1 MGFQYQVAFQRS
13 QVVSQNKYQVV
24 FHKRYQ
30 VVFQV
35 QVGFQVPGG
44 ISKGTR
50 WLHKRY
56 QVVFQEV
63 PVAFQKRSRWAFR
76 FQVVFQ
82 EVQVASPVL
91 PGDISRYRWPS
102 SPLINFSARTL
113 FRCRRQPPLA
123 FYFITLKL
131 ISPRRKAGEATHG
144 VLASNA

>member
-1 MGFQYQVAFQRS
+1 MWDFRTQVAFQRS

-24 FHKRYQ
+24 FHKRYW
-30 VVFQV
+30 VGFQV

-44 ISKGTR
+44 IYKDTR

-63 PVAFQKRSRWAFR
+63 PVEKRSRWAFR

-102 SPLINFSARTL
+102 SPLINFSARTTMS
-113 FRCRRQPPLA
+113 PPA
-123 FYFITLKL
+123 
-131 ISPRRKAGEATHG
+131 AVG
-144 VLASNA
+144 VLFYNSQAYFAS